1 MLGIMD
7 GEGRC
12 GRPNREWIDD
22 IKEWC
27 KQYLYSLTISAG
39 DRKLSKQTMKFVLH
53 TYTGCQPMDHDDV
66 YIVLLVLNYSFYI

>member
-7 GEGRC
+7 GKGKR

-27 KQYLYSLTISAG
+27 KKICTDWLLSERDQ
-39 DRKLSKQTMKFVLH
+39 KLWKQRNLRWTP
-53 TYTGCQPMDHDDV
+53 TGFQPMDHDDEDE
-66 YIVLLVLNYSFYI
+66 

>member
-7 GEGRC
+7 GKGRR

-27 KQYLYSLTISAG
+27 QKYLYSLTISAQ
-39 DRKLSKQTMKFVLH
+39 DWKLWKQTMKFALD
-53 TYTGCQPMDHDDV
+53 TYG
-66 YIVLLVLNYSFYI
+66 L